1 MVFEGIFTFLQRIM
15 FFTAFVSDKSGFPKP
30 LGKDEERKLFERMRA
45 GDEAAKEKLI
55 RHNLRLVA
63 HVVKKYS
70 GAAEADDMISVG
82 SIGLIKAINTYSYDK
97 GSALATYA
105 AKCIDNEILMYIR
118 ATKRHRYVT
127 SLGEAIGKDREGGDI
142 TLADML
148 QAEDDDV
155 DVQVERSILGKLA
168 VDLLPKILD
177 EREYK
182 IMRLRYGIGCE
193 PLAQREVAVLLDI
206 SRSYVSRIEKKALA
220 KLRDA
225 LAEGGASI

>member
-30 LGKDEERKLFERMRA
+30 LPKDEEKALFDRVKA
-45 GDEAAKEKLI
+45 GDEVAKEKLV

-97 GSALATYA
+97 GSQLATYA

-118 ATKRHRYVT
+118 ATKRHRYVA
-127 SLGEAIGKDREGGDI
+127 SLGEAVGKDREGGDI

-148 QAEDDDV
+148 QSEDEDV
-155 DVQVERSILGKLA
+155 DVQVERNILGKKA
-168 VDLLPKILD
+168 VDLLPKILE

-182 IMRLRYGIGCE
+182 IMCLRYGIGCE
-193 PLAQREVAVLLDI
+193 PLPQREAAALLGI
-206 SRSYVSRIEKKALA
+206 SRSYVSRIEKKALS
-220 KLRDA
+220 KLKAA
-225 LAEGGASI
+225 LVGE